1 MNADSREVN
10 TVGEPDAGNPPVRFD
25 GGAVVTRAWE
35 SLGFRGLPCSKRPPP
50 PYPTNTASRIQRE
63 RPAERI
69 RYGLRPQRTHRTGNW
84 DWSEDNRLQKRPNGS
99 DASPLSL

>member
-50 PYPTNTASRIQRE
+50 PYPTSPASSTLTQPPNNAPR
-63 RPAERI
+63 
-69 RYGLRPQRTHRTGNW
+69 
-84 DWSEDNRLQKRPNGS
+84 RPNTPACVSTGPRES
-99 DASPLSL
+99 DGLLLAPSRRRGLAV